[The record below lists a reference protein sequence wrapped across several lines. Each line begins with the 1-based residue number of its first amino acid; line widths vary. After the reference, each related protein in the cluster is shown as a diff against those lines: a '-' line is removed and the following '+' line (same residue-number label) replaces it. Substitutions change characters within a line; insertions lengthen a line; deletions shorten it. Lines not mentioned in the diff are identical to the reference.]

1 MQYLLFHKFCLLIVY
16 ILLSCNH
23 QMSLTIKTWK
33 LMFECT
39 LKWNNQLDYW
49 ISIRKS
55 DCRPRHDYIYIHHQ
69 QTKQSDWWRIE
80 GLVLLWRNILCP
92 ILGLVQI
99 EKEQFKK
106 TIFTSSTCRI
116 KCRVSKRISKRG
128 ISVVLFIFRWI
139 HMRIYFWNSWFNL
152 FFHTFFHSLWFTLHV
167 ILCLYN
173 PYLTVSASSP
183 QLDPI
188 QSKYPFNLL
197 ISFLPIPLKLLTI
210 ILREGA
216 IYII

>member
-33 LMFECT
+33 LMFECR

-99 EKEQFKK
+99 ELEHFKK
-106 TIFTSSTCRI
+106 TIFTSSTCGI

-139 HMRIYFWNSWFNL
+139 HIFKILDSTYFFIHFFIL
-152 FFHTFFHSLWFTLHV
+152 FD
-167 ILCLYN
+167 
-173 PYLTVSASSP
+173 SP
-183 QLDPI
+183 CM
-188 QSKYPFNLL
+188 
-197 ISFLPIPLKLLTI
+197 
-210 ILREGA
+210 
-216 IYII
+216 